1 MSLHRE
7 QIHTLLA
14 EIDGVL
20 NKASPRLPWVMS
32 SEVNQQRQT
41 LENLRRYLVALDQ
54 NMGAVSP
61 EQSNSSNPSEAYWG
75 AQAPLTQAPLTHL
88 EISSTVTA
96 ELIENATTPQM
107 ALNLSQQM
115 IQQFAQDIGQ
125 LRSSLLHPL
134 HTELGRLQQQ
144 RDTLLQEI
152 RQLERQRQQH
162 SLVQQRASQEQVMQD
177 FLQGLMERLQE
188 RLSQQISQ
196 MVNSSAVSQG
206 FSPLSLGDP
215 GQNLAPLF
223 PQEAGLPP
231 LPPAQRM
238 EQAQML
244 QSRAD
249 QVMVT
254 LDTTLRVFA
263 EALQQNIQS
272 YESSLSQGLEKMH
285 RMGQQ
290 GEAIVSGLVQ
300 KLADQVSGQVSLNE
314 GEIAPSR
321 SLSSSAPPVTQTS
334 SSRFPSPSV
343 GQITTLAAPKP
354 LPYAGAEMPD
364 RSSSR
369 LPNPA
374 RPSVTATSSLPSPPP
389 ELKPESKPELKPE
402 STPLSPLS
410 SGFSA
415 PKDTVVMDQGLGDSD
430 LENLDWDGAEADLEL
445 DLDLLGHLEDRSIVS
460 ETIVSETIST
470 PETGLVNEELDA
482 FYASLFGDQ
491 ALSPNLSP
499 PIALDTELDAELT
512 DGLDLPSLDALD
524 SARPPLGAEPDDR
537 AQDFFADLETS
548 DLLGLETPSLE
559 ASSPEISSPEI
570 SESLFKET
578 ETQDFFADF
587 SPETIA
593 QTIIKSDSEPLT
605 EPVEP
610 RIVDLS
616 DPNRPADRLGFTMD
630 PALAELDQALQAVMM
645 PTDRQWSESPSNP
658 PSTTEP
664 DSSPLSAL
672 AEVASSLESIPGSRL
687 AIVPQPQQSPDPTFV
702 PQEDI
707 ITALTDL
714 LEHRFSVAPS
724 QPISPEKTIDR
735 GSSQPAPN
743 PPLSNQFT
751 PHQPLTTQNVLPE
764 ENLRIGEEEAYPPA
778 LPEEILLVK
787 EDGDDSIKAEL
798 SLEPE
803 TLQQLREDLSNL
815 ERQENLRLED
825 VTNLPLSDV
834 FGSNTIASDPLNP
847 FIDPLID
854 APLIDPFADFNDD
867 ALSEVFNNEEALDID
882 LLEEDEEPDP
892 SVSRPSDHLAPPAE
906 SLLPEPEEGDM
917 DWLTQEPKVQETVG
931 STQYELPNRDL
942 SRDDLSWGDLS
953 ESALSESDLSES
965 GLSGGDDLSIDRI
978 AEFFPDTNS
987 LEESNP
993 SEPRSPLSVSQA
1005 VSQTVSQNL
1014 NQNLSNDPSLIDISE
1029 WFQMALETI
1038 ERSSGENR
1046 SSTIFADD
1054 LFEDLPNAEEKKN
1067 DSP

>member
-1 MSLHRE
+1 
-7 QIHTLLA
+7 
-14 EIDGVL
+14 
-20 NKASPRLPWVMS
+20 
-32 SEVNQQRQT
+32 
-41 LENLRRYLVALDQ
+41 
-54 NMGAVSP
+54 
-61 EQSNSSNPSEAYWG
+61 
-75 AQAPLTQAPLTHL
+75 
-88 EISSTVTA
+88 
-96 ELIENATTPQM
+96 
-107 ALNLSQQM
+107 
-115 IQQFAQDIGQ
+115 
-125 LRSSLLHPL
+125 
-134 HTELGRLQQQ
+134 
-144 RDTLLQEI
+144 
-152 RQLERQRQQH
+152 
-162 SLVQQRASQEQVMQD
+162 
-177 FLQGLMERLQE
+177 
-188 RLSQQISQ
+188 
-196 MVNSSAVSQG
+196 
-206 FSPLSLGDP
+206 
-215 GQNLAPLF
+215 
-223 PQEAGLPP
+223 
-231 LPPAQRM
+231 
-238 EQAQML
+238 
-244 QSRAD
+244 
-249 QVMVT
+249 
-254 LDTTLRVFA
+254 
-263 EALQQNIQS
+263 
-272 YESSLSQGLEKMH
+272 MH

-364 RSSSR
+364 RSDHASSR

-374 RPSVTATSSLPSPPP
+374 RPSVTVTPSLPSPPP

-415 PKDTVVMDQGLGDSD
+415 PKDTVVMDQGSGDSD

-460 ETIVSETIST
+460 ETIST

-491 ALSPNLSP
+491 ALSPT
-499 PIALDTELDAELT
+499 IALDTELDAELT

-524 SARPPLGAEPDDR
+524 SPRPPLGAEPDDR

-658 PSTTEP
+658 PPSTTEP
-664 DSSPLSAL
+664 DSSPLSVL

-687 AIVPQPQQSPDPTFV
+687 AIVPQPQNSPDPTFV

-735 GSSQPAPN
+735 GASQPAPN
-743 PPLSNQFT
+743 PPLASQSLANQSPT
-751 PHQPLTTQNVLPE
+751 HPPLTTQNVFPE
-764 ENLRIGEEEAYPPA
+764 ENLRTGEEEAYPPV

-847 FIDPLID
+847 FIAPLID

-953 ESALSESDLSES
+953 ESDLSESDLSES

-993 SEPRSPLSVSQA
+993 SEPRSPLSVSQAVSQA

>member
-75 AQAPLTQAPLTHL
+75 APAPLTHL

-144 RDTLLQEI
+144 RETLLQEI

-223 PQEAGLPP
+223 PQEVGLPP

-334 SSRFPSPSV
+334 SSRFPSPPV

-374 RPSVTATSSLPSPPP
+374 RPSVTATPSLPSPPP

-460 ETIVSETIST
+460 ETIVSETIAT
-470 PETGLVNEELDA
+470 PEPGVVNEELDA

-559 ASSPEISSPEI
+559 ASRPEISRPEI
-570 SESLFKET
+570 SESLLKET

-593 QTIIKSDSEPLT
+593 QTILESDSELLT

-616 DPNRPADRLGFTMD
+616 DSNRPADRLGFTMD
-630 PALAELDQALQAVMM
+630 PALAELEQALQAVMM
-645 PTDRQWSESPSNP
+645 PTDRQLPESPLNLPSNP
-658 PSTTEP
+658 PPSETAP
-664 DSSPLSAL
+664 NSSPLSATL
-672 AEVASSLESIPGSRL
+672 PALPEVASSLESIPGSHL
-687 AIVPQPQQSPDPTFV
+687 AIVLQPQQSPDPTFV

-714 LEHRFSVAPS
+714 LEHRFSVVPS
-724 QPISPEKTIDR
+724 PPISPEKTIDR
-735 GSSQPAPN
+735 GASQPAPN

-751 PHQPLTTQNVLPE
+751 PHQPLKTQPLKTQNVLPE
-764 ENLRIGEEEAYPPA
+764 DNLRIGEEEAYPPA

-798 SLEPE
+798 ALEPE

-834 FGSNTIASDPLNP
+834 FGSNTIASDPL
-847 FIDPLID
+847 DPLV
-854 APLIDPFADFNDD
+854 DPFADFNDE
-867 ALSEVFNNEEALDID
+867 ALSEVFNSAEALDID
-882 LLEEDEEPDP
+882 LLEEEPDP
-892 SVSRPSDHLAPPAE
+892 SSSSASDNLAPPSE
-906 SLLPEPEEGDM
+906 SLLPEPEEGDLE
-917 DWLTQEPKVQETVG
+917 WLTQDPKVQETFA
-931 STQYELPNRDL
+931 SKRYELPNRDL
-942 SRDDLSWGDLS
+942 SRDNLSDSDLSWGDLS
-953 ESALSESDLSES
+953 DSDLSDSDLSESDLSES
-965 GLSGGDDLSIDRI
+965 DDLSIDRM
-978 AEFFPDTNS
+978 AEFFPDLNS
-987 LEESNP
+987 FEETNP
-993 SEPRSPLSVSQA
+993 SDPRSPISVSQ
-1005 VSQTVSQNL
+1005 TL

-1029 WFQMALETI
+1029 WFQTALETI

>member
-41 LENLRRYLVALDQ
+41 LENLRRYLVTLDQ

-61 EQSNSSNPSEAYWG
+61 EQSNSSHPSEAYWG
-75 AQAPLTQAPLTHL
+75 APAPLTHL
-88 EISSTVTA
+88 EVSSTVTA

-144 RDTLLQEI
+144 RETLLQEI

-223 PQEAGLPP
+223 PQEVGLPP

-321 SLSSSAPPVTQTS
+321 SLSSSAPPPVTQTS
-334 SSRFPSPSV
+334 SSRFSSPPV
-343 GQITTLAAPKP
+343 GQITTLAVPKP
-354 LPYAGAEMPD
+354 LPYAGAEMPDRSD

-374 RPSVTATSSLPSPPP
+374 RPSVTAAPSLPSPPP
-389 ELKPESKPELKPE
+389 ELKPELKPE

-460 ETIVSETIST
+460 ETIVSETIAT
-470 PETGLVNEELDA
+470 PEPGVVNEELDA

-491 ALSPNLSP
+491 ALSPTLSP
-499 PIALDTELDAELT
+499 PIALDTELDAELDAELT
-512 DGLDLPSLDALD
+512 DGLADGLDLPSPLD
-524 SARPPLGAEPDDR
+524 SPRITLLAEADDR
-537 AQDFFADLETS
+537 TLD
-548 DLLGLETPSLE
+548 
-559 ASSPEISSPEI
+559 
-570 SESLFKET
+570 
-578 ETQDFFADF
+578 TQDFFADF
-587 SPETIA
+587 SAGLSTGLNQETIA
-593 QTIIKSDSEPLT
+593 QTILESDSEPLT

-616 DPNRPADRLGFTMD
+616 DPNSPADRLGFTMD
-630 PALAELDQALQAVMM
+630 PALAELEQALQAVMM
-645 PTDRQWSESPSNP
+645 PTDRQLPESPLNLPSNP
-658 PSTTEP
+658 PSSETAP
-664 DSSPLSAL
+664 DSSPLSATL
-672 AEVASSLESIPGSRL
+672 SATLPALPEVASSLESIPGSHL
-687 AIVPQPQQSPDPTFV
+687 AIVLQPQQSPDPTFV

-724 QPISPEKTIDR
+724 PPISPEKTIDR
-735 GSSQPAPN
+735 GASQPAPN

-751 PHQPLTTQNVLPE
+751 PHQPLKTQPLKTQNVLPE
-764 ENLRIGEEEAYPPA
+764 DNLRIGEEEAYPPA

-798 SLEPE
+798 ALEPE

-834 FGSNTIASDPLNP
+834 FGSNTIASDPL
-847 FIDPLID
+847 DPLV
-854 APLIDPFADFNDD
+854 DPFADFNDE
-867 ALSEVFNNEEALDID
+867 ALSEVFNSAEALDID
-882 LLEEDEEPDP
+882 LLEEEPDP
-892 SVSRPSDHLAPPAE
+892 SSSSASDNLAPPAE
-906 SLLPEPEEGDM
+906 SLLPEPEEGDVE
-917 DWLTQEPKVQETVG
+917 WLTQDPKVQETFA
-931 STQYELPNRDL
+931 SKRYELPNRDL
-942 SRDDLSWGDLS
+942 SRDNLSDSDLSWADLS
-953 ESALSESDLSES
+953 DSDLSESDLSDS
-965 GLSGGDDLSIDRI
+965 DSDLSKSDDLSIDRM
-978 AEFFPDTNS
+978 AEFFPDLNS
-987 LEESNP
+987 FEESNP
-993 SEPRSPLSVSQA
+993 SDPRSPISL
-1005 VSQTVSQNL
+1005 SQTL

-1029 WFQMALETI
+1029 WFQTSLETI

-1054 LFEDLPNAEEKKN
+1054 LFEDLPNAEEKKKIHP
-1067 DSP
+1067 SAPRE

>member
-1 MSLHRE
+1 VSLHRE

-20 NKASPRLPWVMS
+20 NKDSPRLPWVMS
-32 SEVNQQRQT
+32 SEVNRQRQT
-41 LENLRRYLVALDQ
+41 LKHLRHYLVSLEQ
-54 NMGAVSP
+54 NIGTVAP
-61 EQSNSSNPSEAYWG
+61 GQSDPSEAYWS
-75 AQAPLTQAPLTHL
+75 APAPSTHL

-206 FSPLSLGDP
+206 FSPLSLGDL
-215 GQNLAPLF
+215 GQNLAPLL

-272 YESSLSQGLEKMH
+272 YESSLAQGLEKMH

-290 GEAIVSGLVQ
+290 GEAIVSSLVQ

-314 GEIAPSR
+314 GETASSR
-321 SLSSSAPPVTQTS
+321 SLSSSTPPVTQTNPGRFS
-334 SSRFPSPSV
+334 SLPALPV
-343 GQITTLAAPKP
+343 GQMTTLTAPK
-354 LPYAGAEMPD
+354 LPYAGAEIPD
-364 RSSSR
+364 RSPSR
-369 LPNPA
+369 LPPPA
-374 RPSVTATSSLPSPPP
+374 RPSVTATPSFPNPPQ
-389 ELKPESKPELKPE
+389 ELKPPV
-402 STPLSPLS
+402 PLS

-415 PKDTVVMDQGLGDSD
+415 PKAPAVVDLGLGDSD

-445 DLDLLGHLEDRSIVS
+445 DLDLLDLENSPIVS
-460 ETIVSETIST
+460 ETVSNAE
-470 PETGLVNEELDA
+470 PEGVNEGVVNEELDA

-491 ALSPNLSP
+491 TAPP
-499 PIALDTELDAELT
+499 PIALDEEMGDEELG
-512 DGLDLPSLDALD
+512 DGLDLSSPAD
-524 SARPPLGAEPDDR
+524 SPREGQVSEGDDR
-537 AQDFFADLETS
+537 IPATQDFFADLGTS
-548 DLLGLETPSLE
+548 DLLELETFSFETLGFDAPSSEVSSSE
-559 ASSPEISSPEI
+559 APE
-570 SESLFKET
+570 SEPPGFLANET

-587 SPETIA
+587 SNETIVK
-593 QTIIKSDSEPLT
+593 TIAESEPLT
-605 EPVEP
+605 EALKEALTEPVDP
-610 RIVDLS
+610 TILDFSNPSLSS
-616 DPNRPADRLGFTMD
+616 DPLEFAPD
-630 PALAELDQALQAVMM
+630 PALAELEQALQAVMI
-645 PTDRQWSESPSNP
+645 PIDRDLQESPLP
-658 PSTTEP
+658 PQPISPETDGLP
-664 DSSPLSAL
+664 DRGASL
-672 AEVASSLESIPGSRL
+672 ASIPGSQL
-687 AIVPQPQQSPDPTFV
+687 AMIPQPQISPQISPDPALV
-702 PQEDI
+702 SKEDI

-714 LEHRFSVAPS
+714 LEQSLSIVPSSVSPTAKTIAPGTS
-724 QPISPEKTIDR
+724 QP
-735 GSSQPAPN
+735 GSSQPSMSRVGINQPA
-743 PPLSNQFT
+743 SNQPTGNQKVT
-751 PHQPLTTQNVLPE
+751 PE
-764 ENLRIGEEEAYPPA
+764 DNLRTGDEETYPPA
-778 LPEEILLVK
+778 LPEESLLVK
-787 EDGDDSIKAEL
+787 EDGDESIKTEL
-798 SLEPE
+798 ALEPE

-834 FGSNTIASDPLNP
+834 FGANTIASAPVDPL
-847 FIDPLID
+847 
-854 APLIDPFADFNDD
+854 ADPFADFNDD
-867 ALSEVFNNEEALDID
+867 ALSEVFNSGEVLDID
-882 LLEEDEEPDP
+882 LLEDDEAEPSLSSAP
-892 SVSRPSDHLAPPAE
+892 ERLAPPAE
-906 SLLPEPEEGDM
+906 SLLPEPEEGDV
-917 DWLTQEPKVQETVG
+917 DWLTQEPQIQKSIQESVD
-931 STQYELPNRDL
+931 SRRHELPNRELPNYEL
-942 SRDDLSWGDLS
+942 SNIDHLSL
-953 ESALSESDLSES
+953 A
-965 GLSGGDDLSIDRI
+965 RI
-978 AEFFPDTNS
+978 AEFFPDTNPFEDMNTS
-987 LEESNP
+987 DAVS
-993 SEPRSPLSVSQA
+993 PRSVSQ
-1005 VSQTVSQNL
+1005 TL
-1014 NQNLSNDPSLIDISE
+1014 NQPLDNDPSFTDPSLSDLSD
-1029 WFQMALETI
+1029 WFQTPALETI
-1038 ERSSGENR
+1038 ERSSLESRR
-1046 SSTIFADD
+1046 STLLADD